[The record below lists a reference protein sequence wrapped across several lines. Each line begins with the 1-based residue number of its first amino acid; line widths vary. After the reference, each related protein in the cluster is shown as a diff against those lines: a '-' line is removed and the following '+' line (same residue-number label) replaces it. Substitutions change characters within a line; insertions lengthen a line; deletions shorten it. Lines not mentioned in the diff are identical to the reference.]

1 MSVGRQA
8 GSVTGQKL
16 RQKPTVDS
24 HRRRLKSI
32 GIGDLTTVVP
42 LLVGSGDEVA
52 YLYIKGRA
60 WEQGEHR
67 AARYGSCGIRR
78 GKGSKIA

>member
-1 MSVGRQA
+1 MFWVHYFCNVRRQA
-8 GSVTGQKL
+8 GRGSVTGQKP
-16 RQKPTVDS
+16 RQKPTVDF

-42 LLVGSGDEVA
+42 LLVGSGDKVA

-60 WEQGEHR
+60 WEQGPLGT
-67 AARYGSCGIRR
+67 ALAV
-78 GKGSKIA
+78 